1 MKHYDYFERQYLG
14 FNRFGL
20 VRRMVIAIFCFV
32 FYFVSDESVLNRD
45 LFFYIGLF
53 VLALSAAALLLKHL
67 ETKIDG
73 NKLILNGT
81 MTSKQVEFDLTNL
94 QAIEVLPY
102 SRFLMNRPLF
112 NLHRRGQLRFY
123 THGTMAVR
131 FTLSDGQIVKL
142 GTQRPEALKDAL
154 RKHLAA

>member
-20 VRRMVIAIFCFV
+20 VRRMVIAIFCLV
-32 FYFVSDESVLNRD
+32 FYFVSDESVLNRN

-53 VLALSAAALLLKHL
+53 VLALSAGALLMKHL
-67 ETKIDG
+67 ETSLLDGKLKI
-73 NKLILNGT
+73 KGT
-81 MTSKQVEFDLTNL
+81 MTSKEVEFEVTEL
-94 QAIEVLPY
+94 QSVQVLPY
-102 SRFLMNRPLF
+102 SRFVMNRPMF

-131 FTLSDGQIVKL
+131 FTLKDGQVVKL

-154 RKHLAA
+154 SKHLAG